1 MGGLPPGPS
10 ASPLRQ
16 AAEWVRRPLPLLEEC
31 GRRYGETFTL
41 RLAGLPPM
49 VMITR
54 PGTVR
59 EVFTGDPEVLR
70 SGEANALLSAG
81 LGKRS
86 LLVLDGAD
94 HLRERRLMLPPFHG
108 ERMRQYGDLIR
119 AIAEREIAT
128 WPAGAE
134 LALAPRMRTIA
145 LEVIVRA
152 VFGVEGR
159 ERVERLQRALGRL
172 LDSSSRPHRVLALLL
187 IAPDG
192 WTVRTWRRHAPTI
205 RRVDALL
212 LEEIRLRRADPCAA
226 ERPDILSLLLAARY
240 EDRAPMGDA
249 HLRDELMTLLVAG
262 HETTAVALTWALERL
277 ARHPAAAER
286 LASEVTAGTDEYL
299 DAVVKETLR
308 VRTVIPFVVRHLA
321 APLELEGSELPAGV
335 RVAPCAHLVHRRPDL
350 YPRPEAFRPERFL
363 ERPAGTYTWIP
374 FGGGT
379 RRCIGATLA
388 TYEMKTVLAAVARRG
403 RVRTIE
409 DSGEAVRRRGFALVP
424 ARDGRV
430 TWERASPAPG
440 AA

>member
-249 HLRDELMTLLVAG
+249 HLRDELAPRYAEMVYNGFWFSPERRALQAFMDEVQKRVNGEARLRLYKGNVIVEGRRSETYDLYDQATATFEEDDVYDQADAAG
-262 HETTAVALTWALERL
+262 FIRLNALRLRRLGEERL
-277 ARHPAAAER
+277 
-286 LASEVTAGTDEYL
+286 G
-299 DAVVKETLR
+299 
-308 VRTVIPFVVRHLA
+308 
-321 APLELEGSELPAGV
+321 EGE
-335 RVAPCAHLVHRRPDL
+335 
-350 YPRPEAFRPERFL
+350 
-363 ERPAGTYTWIP
+363 
-374 FGGGT
+374 
-379 RRCIGATLA
+379 
-388 TYEMKTVLAAVARRG
+388 
-403 RVRTIE
+403 
-409 DSGEAVRRRGFALVP
+409 
-424 ARDGRV
+424 
-430 TWERASPAPG
+430 
-440 AA
+440 

>member
-240 EDRAPMGDA
+240 EDGAPMGDA

-262 HETTAVALTWALERL
+262 ARQPPSRSRGRSSGSPGTPPPRSGSRPRSQRERTSTSTRSSRRRCGYAPSYRSWYATWQR
-277 ARHPAAAER
+277 RSSSKGPSCRPGSGWPPAPTSCTGDPTSTPGPR
-286 LASEVTAGTDEYL
+286 PSGPSASLNG
-299 DAVVKETLR
+299 
-308 VRTVIPFVVRHLA
+308 
-321 APLELEGSELPAGV
+321 LPARTRGY
-335 RVAPCAHLVHRRPDL
+335 RSA
-350 YPRPEAFRPERFL
+350 
-363 ERPAGTYTWIP
+363 AGH
-374 FGGGT
+374 
-379 RRCIGATLA
+379 
-388 TYEMKTVLAAVARRG
+388 
-403 RVRTIE
+403 
-409 DSGEAVRRRGFALVP
+409 
-424 ARDGRV
+424 
-430 TWERASPAPG
+430 G
-440 AA
+440 AASAPRLPPTR